1 MKNIYLL
8 VGPSGAGKTTIARE
22 LEERFELKEVW
33 SYTERPPRYPGEPG
47 HVFITPEEFDAL
59 GALCAYTLYNGYRYG
74 VPSYVIDASDVYVID
89 PAGVR
94 YMKERY
100 HGPKGIVIIGI
111 DCKDRAE
118 RMRKRGD
125 SEDAVGSRLH
135 TDHTEF
141 AGLPAMAD
149 VLFKNEDLDQTVR
162 AIYAFIRVME
172 GEL

>member
-1 MKNIYLL
+1 MLRFLKKIRNGFLQKPFLILCFCPTFKSGKGEKSDLFAFPVLGLL
-8 VGPSGAGKTTIARE
+8 
-22 LEERFELKEVW
+22 
-33 SYTERPPRYPGEPG
+33 Y
-47 HVFITPEEFDAL
+47 
-59 GALCAYTLYNGYRYG
+59 LYNGYRYG

-100 HGPKGIVIIGI
+100 RGPKGIVIIGI

-118 RMRKRGD
+118 RMRRRGD
-125 SEDAVGSRLH
+125 SEAAVGSRLH